1 MYSDCTD
8 EELLRAFRRGDSKAF
23 EAFVVRYQ
31 DVVYR
36 LALRQLSTRD
46 AAEDVVQEVFLRAF
60 KKLRR
65 WSFRRGKPF
74 TWLYRTTRNVCS
86 EFRRRARRYPLVR
99 GGFGSDRLKA
109 TPAPADDEHEETVR
123 RIQCLVSNLPPRQEE
138 VVVLH
143 VFEQLRLQDVAA
155 VLGIPVGTVK
165 SNYHKALVN
174 LRTWLSAADSRYHR
188 TKSRT
193 MGTGT

>member
-8 EELLRAFRRGDSKAF
+8 EELLCAFGRGDNDAF
-23 EAFVVRYQ
+23 ESFVARYQ

-36 LALRQLSTRD
+36 LALRWLHHKE

-74 TWLYRTTRNVCS
+74 TWLYRSTRNVCS
-86 EFRRRARRYPLVR
+86 EFRRQANRYPLLSAD
-99 GGFGSDRLKA
+99 FGRERIVASVENAKTD
-109 TPAPADDEHEETVR
+109 HEETR
-123 RIQCLVSNLPPRQEE
+123 RCVQRLVQHLPPRQEE
-138 VVVLH
+138 VVILH
-143 VFEQLRLQDVAA
+143 VYEQLRLQDVAE

-165 SNYHKALVN
+165 SNYHKALIN
-174 LRTWLSAADSRYHR
+174 LRKMVAATESRDNR
-188 TKSRT
+188 ARNTS

>member
-8 EELLRAFRRGDSKAF
+8 EELLRAFRRGDNDAF
-23 EAFVVRYQ
+23 EAVVARYQ

-36 LALRQLSTRD
+36 LALRQIHHREG
-46 AAEDVVQEVFLRAF
+46 AEDVVQEVFFRAF
-60 KKLRR
+60 KKLKR

-86 EFRRRARRYPLVR
+86 EFRREAHRYPLLSAD
-99 GGFGSDRLKA
+99 FGRERIVANVEIAQTD
-109 TPAPADDEHEETVR
+109 HEETR
-123 RIQCLVSNLPPRQEE
+123 RCVQRLVQHLPPRQEE
-138 VVVLH
+138 VVILH
-143 VFEQLRLQDVAA
+143 VYEELRLQDVAD

-165 SNYHKALVN
+165 SNYHKALIN
-174 LRTWLSAADSRYHR
+174 LRRMIAASESRDYR
-188 TKSRT
+188 VRNTS

>member
-8 EELLRAFRRGDSKAF
+8 EELLRAFRRGDNVAF
-23 EAFVVRYQ
+23 EAFVARHQ

-36 LALRQLSTRD
+36 LALRWLHDRE

-86 EFRRRARRYPLVR
+86 EFRRRARRYPLLSTDFRSVCTR
-99 GGFGSDRLKA
+99 A
-109 TPAPADDEHEETVR
+109 MVAHAEAEHEENVQRVQRLVR
-123 RIQCLVSNLPPRQEE
+123 NLPPRQEE
-138 VVVLH
+138 VVILH
-143 VFEQLRLQDVAA
+143 VYEEMRLQDVAE

-165 SNYHKALVN
+165 SNYHKALIN
-174 LRTWLSAADSRYHR
+174 LRRMIAATESRDYR
-188 TKSRT
+188 VRNTS